1 MVELHPQRRAAS
13 ATARLGRTGRPV
25 VTSGGGQT
33 IDVAPAGLDPG
44 FTPID
49 LLYSSLASCLAI
61 SARIAASEL
70 RLLDRLE
77 VVTVQVAGDK
87 AEDGP
92 GRIGEIFCE
101 LTVKGNF
108 DPAQLAQI
116 VKRAEEICTVSNTL
130 RQSPAMC
137 VTVQEN

>member
-25 VTSGGGQT
+25 VTSGGKT

-77 VVTVQVAGDK
+77 VVTVQVAGEK

-101 LTVKGNF
+101 LAVKGSL

-116 VKRAEEICTVSNTL
+116 AKRAEEICTVSNTL

-137 VTVQEN
+137 VTAQEN

>member
-25 VTSGGGQT
+25 VTSGGGKT

-77 VVTVQVAGDK
+77 VVTVQVAGEK
-87 AEDGP
+87 AENGP
-92 GRIGEIFCE
+92 CRIGEIFCE
-101 LTVKGNF
+101 LAVEGNL

-116 VKRAEEICTVSNTL
+116 AKRAEESA
-130 RQSPAMC
+130 P
-137 VTVQEN
+137 

>member
-25 VTSGGGQT
+25 VTSGGKT

-49 LLYSSLASCLAI
+49 LLYSPLASCLAI

-77 VVTVQVAGDK
+77 VVTVQVAGEK

-101 LTVKGNF
+101 LAVKGSL

-116 VKRAEEICTVSNTL
+116 AKRAEEICTVSNTL

-137 VTVQEN
+137 VTVQES